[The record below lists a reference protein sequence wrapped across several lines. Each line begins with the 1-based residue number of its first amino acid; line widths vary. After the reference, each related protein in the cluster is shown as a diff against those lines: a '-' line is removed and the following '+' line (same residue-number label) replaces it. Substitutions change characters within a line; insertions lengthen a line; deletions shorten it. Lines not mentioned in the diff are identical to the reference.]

1 MINNWLKVITNLCS
15 FETRATHRRCR
26 PTDDDTA
33 LASAASDP
41 NSGLSLKQHVIKIL
55 SHLSPKKLEVKTLTD
70 ETDSSAQNEKPVQ
83 YSDINVLLSFFSGE
97 ASAISEEIHDREGN
111 DSIDIQ
117 NEVWFLLNKGQ
128 ISL

>member
-1 MINNWLKVITNLCS
+1 M
-15 FETRATHRRCR
+15 
-26 PTDDDTA
+26 
-33 LASAASDP
+33 
-41 NSGLSLKQHVIKIL
+41 SLKYYPICHQ
-55 SHLSPKKLEVKTLTD
+55 KKLEVKTLTD

-117 NEVWFLLNKGQ
+117 NEVWFLLNKA
-128 ISL
+128 IRL